1 MKLLKVKKTYVNL
14 ELIKKKLLYE
24 KIKINKRRRVMKKK
38 MLALGL
44 AALTAVMS
52 LAGCSEKTETW
63 TVTCPWAPSG
73 VTAMVSQKA
82 ASLSNTYSDKIVLV
96 ADAVKGDAAT
106 VNSWVAETKAN
117 DSELVFAGE
126 GLFSITSILDPA
138 KMQFSY
144 DDFEFVENLYSSV
157 FVMSADAKLG
167 ITSIDEL
174 KSYMDQ
180 GNQISIATNG
190 ATGSEAF
197 LAAALFGSM
206 GYGDQIKIVAY
217 SSAAEAA
224 QAVAKGET
232 NFAVSHQSQI
242 LETYQQNGVSI
253 VCAFDGED
261 IADGPFAGV
270 EGVGKYG
277 YPYFRN
283 RCLILAR
290 KGTDAKKIAALKEL
304 YDKILA
310 DQSVSEWLADTMLL
324 EVDTMTNDQVL
335 EHIENVKSIVNEYK
349 DLVVQ

>member
-1 MKLLKVKKTYVNL
+1 
-14 ELIKKKLLYE
+14 
-24 KIKINKRRRVMKKK
+24 MKKR

-44 AALTAVMS
+44 VAAMAATSLT
-52 LAGCSEKTETW
+52 GCGEKTKTW

-73 VTAMVSQKA
+73 VAAMVSQKA
-82 ASLSNTYSDKIVLV
+82 AGLSTTYSDSIILV

-106 VNSWVAETKAN
+106 VNTWVADTKAN
-117 DSELVFAGE
+117 DEELVFAGE

-138 KMQFSY
+138 KMQFTY

-157 FVMSADAKLG
+157 FVMSADSKLG
-167 ITSIDEL
+167 IKNLEDLQT
-174 KSYMDQ
+174 YMKA
-180 GNQISIATNG
+180 GNEITVAANG

-197 LAAALFGSM
+197 LAAALFGAM
-206 GYGDQIKIVAY
+206 GYGDQMKIVAY

-242 LETYQQNGVSI
+242 LETFQQGGVDI
-253 VCAFDGED
+253 ICAFDGED
-261 IADGPFAGV
+261 IAEGPFKGV

-290 KGTDAKKIAALKEL
+290 KGTDEKKVAELREL

-310 DQSVSEWLADTMLL
+310 DKGMVEWLNDTMLL
-324 EVDTMTNDQVL
+324 EVDPITNEQVA
-335 EHIENVKSIVNEYK
+335 EHIENVKNIVNKYK
-349 DLVVQ
+349 DIVVH

>member
-24 KIKINKRRRVMKKK
+24 KIKINKRRRAMKKK

-73 VTAMVSQKA
+73 VAAMVSQKA

-324 EVDTMTNDQVL
+324 QVDTMTNDQVL

>member
-73 VTAMVSQKA
+73 VAAMVSQKA

-106 VNSWVAETKAN
+106 INSWVAETKAN

-310 DQSVSEWLADTMLL
+310 DQSVSEWLADTMIL

>member
-14 ELIKKKLLYE
+14 ELKKKKLLYE

-73 VTAMVSQKA
+73 VAAMVSQKA

-117 DSELVFAGE
+117 DSDLVFAGE